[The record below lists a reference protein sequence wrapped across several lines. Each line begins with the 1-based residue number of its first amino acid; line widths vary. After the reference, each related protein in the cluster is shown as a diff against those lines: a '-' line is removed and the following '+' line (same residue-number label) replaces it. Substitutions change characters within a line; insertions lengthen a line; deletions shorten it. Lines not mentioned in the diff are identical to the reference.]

1 MGDIRQDLQL
11 FQELKDSSLPET
23 TDTLEELIS
32 KKDIYDINPNTN
44 YAILE
49 KSLKE
54 SQQNF
59 KNIFIDYNQTLT
71 FHQRQEIIGKIK
83 NTEVG
88 KIISEKIGLSNESFM
103 EKYFNILN
111 ELKKFI
117 NYKSMKKYQTIKK
130 LFETYYYVDNKSIK
144 IPLIYG
150 TNELRYSGL
159 INNLYQS
166 LFFNKIKIENENDIE
181 ENEFN
186 KKDKNIKNNQEK
198 SNNEKK
204 DNNDIIIRRKDNN
217 NEQNKTKLDNVKIN
231 DSTITPMNIDS
242 DENEEE
248 KFIYFKNIS
257 IFISD
262 FINIICSDEFHE
274 CFNVKNKYQLDKKE
288 NFNLE
293 YKLNPEIDS
302 LYFHLL
308 FFDLILTI
316 YSSHGKTNYNDKLK
330 HVFFEKKEIKLT
342 TLEVL
347 KKFCKI
353 FFAEN
358 GKEISFNN
366 LNDIQNKDYKIIDL
380 ANKDN
385 FFIFNPYD
393 YIFNNID
400 AYSVKNF
407 QDIINL
413 FNNPKYFSLNR
424 IYKNKKLFADQKLF
438 ESFQNNIKDM
448 LKTNVIYQLYN
459 QFEHFKSYKN
469 PYQGD
474 KKDKFIEQTF
484 KVLLYMPIPFT
495 HIAGYTYKNFGII
508 FLDSKEISKRNALP
522 NTYFLKNITN
532 VSFKK
537 VVSIHEII
545 CHYCSCLI
553 HGNEVSCGLITPEDS
568 LIDYCAIEG
577 KEEKFL
583 TYDAGDKGES
593 LLFGDKIKYIF
604 IKGALFILNNENY
617 KKNIE
622 EFRKE
627 FTEFNNPDKY
637 IKGEFNVQE
646 EIKNN
651 NIILNIKEKC
661 GVMEDLIKIT
671 KSNSYHSFRTIKPE
685 NDDDEDEQ
693 IFEDG
698 VLYWNRL
705 THRDITLKQRKF
717 DK

>member
-1 MGDIRQDLQL
+1 MEDIRQNLQL
-11 FQELKDSSLPET
+11 FQELKDSSLPEIA
-23 TDTLEELIS
+23 DTLEELIS

-54 SQQNF
+54 SQEKFQNF
-59 KNIFIDYNQTLT
+59 FLDYNQTLT
-71 FHQRQEIIGKIK
+71 FNQRQEIIGKIK
-83 NTEVG
+83 DTEVG
-88 KIISEKIGLSNESFM
+88 KKISEKIGLSNESFM

-111 ELKKFI
+111 KLKNFI
-117 NYKSMKKYQTIKK
+117 NYKSKKKYQEIKK
-130 LFETYYYVDNKSIK
+130 LFETYYYVDNQSIK

-150 TNELRYSGL
+150 TSELRYSGL
-159 INNLYQS
+159 LNNLYQS
-166 LFFNKIKIENENDIE
+166 LFFNKIKIEDENDTE
-181 ENEFN
+181 EKEFN
-186 KKDKNIKNNQEK
+186 KTDKKIKNNQEI
-198 SNNEKK
+198 SINEKK
-204 DNNDIIIRRKDNN
+204 DNHDIIIRKKDNN
-217 NEQNKTKLDNVKIN
+217 DNNKKNIKINNDKIN
-231 DSTITPMNIDS
+231 DFTITSMNIDK
-242 DENEEE
+242 DEDEE
-248 KFIYFKNIS
+248 KTFIYFKNIA

-262 FINIICSDEFHE
+262 FIDIICSEEFQE
-274 CFNVKNKYQLDKKE
+274 CFNVKNKYQLDEKD
-288 NFNLE
+288 NFNSE

-308 FFDLILTI
+308 LFDLILTI
-316 YSSHGKTNYNDKLK
+316 YSSYGKTNYNEKFK

-342 TLEVL
+342 TLEVF
-347 KKFCKI
+347 KNFGKI
-353 FFAEN
+353 TLAEN
-358 GKEISFNN
+358 DEEISLND

-380 ANKDN
+380 TNEDK

-400 AYSVKNF
+400 GYRVKKF
-407 QDIINL
+407 QDIVNI

-424 IYKNKKLFADQKLF
+424 IYKNKKLFDDQQLF
-438 ESFQNNIKDM
+438 ELFQNNIKDM
-448 LKTNVIYQLYN
+448 LKTNVIDQLYN

-484 KVLLYMPIPFT
+484 KVILYMPIPFA
-495 HIAGYTYKNFGII
+495 HIAGYTYKNFGVI
-508 FLDSKEISKRNALP
+508 FLDSKEILKRNALP
-522 NTYFLKNITN
+522 NTYFLKNISN

-553 HGNEVSCGLITPEDS
+553 HGNEESCGLITPEDS

-577 KEEKFL
+577 KEEKFS

-593 LLFGDKIKYIF
+593 ILFGDKIKYIF

-622 EFRKE
+622 EFREE
-627 FTEFNNPDKY
+627 FIEFNNPDKN
-637 IKGEFNVQE
+637 INGEFNVQE

-651 NIILNIKEKC
+651 NIISIIKEKC

-671 KSNSYHSFRTIKPE
+671 KSNSYHRFRTIKPE
-685 NDDDEDEQ
+685 NDDEDEQ
-693 IFEDG
+693 IFEGG
-698 VLYWNRL
+698 VLYWNRF
-705 THRDITLKQRKF
+705 THRDITFKQRKL